1 LDKSRILILAVGI
14 SALVAF
20 SVYTFSEIF
29 SSNVPG
35 GGTQIQPI
43 GSSSLTST
51 LTKTNSSLPPK
62 GETNAPHGNATDTA
76 LSIFENR
83 DKPEN
88 HYSIQFPSDATVVH
102 GDRAGSYLAS
112 TKYGTFTS
120 ALEDIPDNTSVQL
133 YVLTHDE
140 PKLKSSLDNYTR
152 VSIDENTVSGHRAW
166 NLIYTW
172 QNATSTM
179 KSARTYVEGR
189 DQAMV
194 IEYTAL
200 SEVFAKNN
208 PTIKS
213 VANSF
218 QWIDA
223 A

>member
-14 SALVAF
+14 SVLVAF
-20 SVYTFSEIF
+20 SIYTFSEIF
-29 SSNVPG
+29 PSNVPG
-35 GGTQIQPI
+35 AGAKIQPVV
-43 GSSSLTST
+43 SNSTST
-51 LTKTNSSLPPK
+51 LTKTNSSLPQQGPQ
-62 GETNAPHGNATDTA
+62 ENTTSIT
-76 LSIFENR
+76 LSVFENR
-83 DKPEN
+83 DMREN

-102 GDRAGSYLAS
+102 GDNPGSYLAS

-120 ALEDIPDNTSVQL
+120 GLEDIPDDTTVQL
-133 YVLTHDE
+133 YILTHDE

-152 VSIDENTVSGHRAW
+152 ASIDENAISGHRAW

-172 QNATSTM
+172 QNTTSAM
-179 KSARTYVEGR
+179 KSARTYVEGP

-208 PTIKS
+208 PTIKA

-218 QWIDA
+218 QWID
-223 A
+223 